1 MENREISF
9 KDFVPLVEKLIWPVF
24 IVIMILSF
32 SREAREIYGI
42 FKQRLTEGASI
53 KIGGFLELGQKASET
68 EIGQLGF
75 ANLKIE
81 AIGGPA
87 EAVSKESLSALDRLR
102 QEIKAAPNRRI
113 DTLRVDDGR
122 IYSSTLLKDYVST
135 LGVRFIVFE
144 AGGNFD
150 GWMDAG
156 IFVSQLALLRPGAS
170 PGELAQANLSYAE
183 IRSQMAG
190 ISKESALPSDSAKQ
204 VLQKMQ
210 KLHIENLPIVK
221 DNHFVFFANRG
232 EILSNLITS
241 YILEPGG
248 QKPEVSP
255 K

>member
-1 MENREISF
+1 MEDRGVAI
-9 KDFVPLVEKLIWPVF
+9 KDFLPLVEKIIWPVF
-24 IVIMILSF
+24 IVIMIFSF
-32 SREAREIYGI
+32 SGEAKDLYAIL
-42 FKQRLTEGASI
+42 KKRLSEGASV
-53 KIGGFLELGQKASET
+53 KIGGFFELGEKASET

-75 ANLKIE
+75 ANLRIE

-87 EAVSKESLSALDRLR
+87 EAVSKESFGALDRLR

-113 DTLRVDDGR
+113 DALRVDDR
-122 IYSSTLLKDYVST
+122 KIYSTTLLKDYVGT

-144 AGGNFD
+144 AGENFD

-183 IRSQMAG
+183 IRGQMAG

-210 KLHIENLPIVK
+210 KLHLENLPIVK
-221 DNHFVFFANRG
+221 DNRFVFFANRG
-232 EILSNLITS
+232 EILSSLMTS
-241 YILEPGG
+241 YILEPSG

-255 K
+255 R